1 MLGND
6 ECPPHLLD
14 SSLACW
20 PQGPPHNLPY
30 TSRLT
35 PHPLVD
41 TEAPSASEPAV
52 DPFAQTEKTIDQK
65 QWAKKNT
72 SRITE
77 LSLASARLSS
87 DPYAVS
93 SALRR
98 RFREE
103 KKVLLDKQD
112 RDGDLRERY
121 GLHEDVD
128 LGEEEVGLSR
138 EMWEAGR
145 ERRGLAVEPEG
156 EGSDAGGE
164 SVRAI
169 AGTPGSARKGK
180 GRASAGLGDGAS
192 PSLAQVLR
200 RSTARKY
207 DPFGDAADLLLGAG
221 GLGTT
226 SSASPGVGVKVRG
239 KIKDPAIGAA
249 VTGARAAKEKEE
261 AAAGGN
267 GIGIGIGLGGGLL
280 AGYGSD

>member
-1 MLGND
+1 
-6 ECPPHLLD
+6 
-14 SSLACW
+14 
-20 PQGPPHNLPY
+20 LPY
-30 TSRLT
+30 TNPLT
-35 PHPLVD
+35 RHPLVD
-41 TEAPSASEPAV
+41 TEAPSASEPAA

-145 ERRGLAVEPEG
+145 ERKGLAVEPEG

-169 AGTPGSARKGK
+169 AGTPGSAIKGK
-180 GRASAGLGDGAS
+180 GRANGLGDSAS

-221 GLGTT
+221 ALGST
-226 SSASPGVGVKVRG
+226 SASRGIGGGRVRG

-249 VTGARAAKEKEE
+249 VTGTRAAKEKEE

-267 GIGIGIGLGGGLL
+267 GIGIGMGLGGGLL